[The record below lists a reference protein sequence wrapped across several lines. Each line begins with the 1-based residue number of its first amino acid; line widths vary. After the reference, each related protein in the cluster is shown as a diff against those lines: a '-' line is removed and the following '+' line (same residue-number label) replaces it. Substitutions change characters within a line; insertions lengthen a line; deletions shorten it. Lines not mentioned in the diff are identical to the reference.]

1 MNKKLLL
8 FLFVFLLL
16 VIPFK
21 WSSFREPF
29 KETQDHIPFTLINL
43 LYNAYIK
50 KTHTLFNIPLNQ
62 EICKENLLLFNE
74 IMNLHKIPFW
84 LSEGTAL
91 GVVRNNSFISHDDDV
106 DVSFMYNYREIFL
119 KDVLPVLFLNNFV
132 LGGSA
137 NHGNYIGLHR
147 NGEKFDIDIV
157 QQDGQCV
164 ANRTSNTKF
173 NTECN
178 NLLKY
183 LNNMRQI
190 EFLGTTFKVP
200 GDDYLEYLYSSSWKI
215 PKKSKF
221 KNNV

>member
-21 WSSFREPF
+21 WSTLIESF
-29 KETQDHIPFTLINL
+29 KETQDPIPFTLIDA
-43 LYNAYIK
+43 LYNSYIK
-50 KTHTLFNIPLNQ
+50 KTHTVFNVPLNQ

-74 IMNLHKIPFW
+74 TMNGNGVKYW

-91 GVVRNNSFISHDDDV
+91 GVVRDSGFISHDDDV
-106 DVSFMYNYREIFL
+106 DISFMYDYRQTFL
-119 KDVLPVLFLNNFV
+119 KNVLPILKSKGFV
-132 LGGSA
+132 LVRSG
-137 NHGNYIGLHR
+137 NHGNYIGLIR
-147 NGEKFDIDIV
+147 NGEKLDIDIV
-157 QQDGQCV
+157 QQDGQCT

-190 EFLGTTFKVP
+190 EFLGTTFTVP